1 MTRVIAIANNKGGV
15 GKTTTA
21 ANLAFGLATKL
32 GEGGRVLL
40 IDLDTQGNQ
49 ADMLGVRER
58 VYHPTTNP
66 DGACI
71 SNLINDPD
79 CAIHEFIISVDRREE
94 GLNRPNLFLVPA
106 TNELSLATDN
116 IAAID
121 SVNAYQA
128 SISRSRRAPVV
139 KPQMDTLLSDRF
151 ARVKQTFDYIIIDCP
166 PNLDTLKT
174 AVYEFADEVI
184 VPVKTDRLSAI
195 GAQQHTDDILTM
207 IRERGITV
215 RISHIVPTMMQGRQI
230 LASQTVDWLKKRYG
244 NLVSTPIP
252 ESVHVKES
260 PAAEGRTLFEYA
272 PDSKPA
278 KAYNDLVRSVL
289 NG

>member
-1 MTRVIAIANNKGGV
+1 MIKVIAIANNKGGV

-21 ANLAFGLATKL
+21 ANLAFGLATEL
-32 GEGGRVLL
+32 GNAGRVLL

-49 ADMLGVRER
+49 ADMFGVRDR
-58 VYHPTTNP
+58 IFNANNNP

-79 CAIHEFIISVDRREE
+79 GAIQEFIVSVDRRDE
-94 GLNRPNLFLVPA
+94 GLNRPNLFLTPA
-106 TNELSLATDN
+106 TNELSLAIETV
-116 IAAID
+116 AAID

-128 SISRSRRAPVV
+128 SISRSRRRPTV
-139 KPQMDTLLSDRF
+139 KAQMDTLLSDRF
-151 ARVKQTFDYIIIDCP
+151 ARVMQTFHYIIIDCP

-184 VPVKTDRLSAI
+184 VPVKADRLSAI
-195 GAQQHTDDILTM
+195 GAQQHTDDILAM
-207 IRERGITV
+207 IRERGIKV
-215 RISHIVPTMMQGRQI
+215 RISQIVPTMMQPRQI
-230 LASQTVDWLKKRYG
+230 LAKQTVEWLRKRYG

-252 ESVHVKES
+252 ESVYVKES
-260 PAAEGRTLFEYA
+260 PAADGRTLFEYA

-278 KAYNDLVRSVL
+278 QAYRDLVRRVH